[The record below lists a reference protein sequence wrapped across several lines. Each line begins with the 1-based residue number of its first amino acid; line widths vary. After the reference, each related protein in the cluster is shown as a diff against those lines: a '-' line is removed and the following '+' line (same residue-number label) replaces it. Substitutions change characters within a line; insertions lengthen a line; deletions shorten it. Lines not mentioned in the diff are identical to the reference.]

1 MAPANPV
8 GACGHTGE
16 VRAPV
21 IERARPSRWRARP
34 GQLAMLLP
42 GLVLFGV
49 GDAFVV
55 ASELGNAPW
64 TVLAQG
70 VSLHTPLTIGVATQ
84 VIGALVLLGWLP
96 LRERPGLGTV
106 LNVVIIGLAI
116 DATLAALPD
125 LHGYATRTVALLA
138 GVAIVGIGSGFY
150 LSADLG
156 PGPRDG
162 LMTGLHRRRGWPIVR
177 VRLGIE
183 LTVLVAGA
191 ALGGTVGLGTVLFA
205 LLIGPAVGAGLRAVG
220 ARGARVPATSEP

>member
-1 MAPANPV
+1 
-8 GACGHTGE
+8 
-16 VRAPV
+16 
-21 IERARPSRWRARP
+21 
-34 GQLAMLLP
+34 MLLP